1 MSDFNRIAFVGLDGV
16 PYSLLKHFFELSVM
30 PGLKKVAAAGTFVPM
45 NSSLPPIS
53 SVAWTSFM
61 TGVGPGRHGIF
72 GFTDLEKDQ
81 IKLKLP
87 SFDDI
92 KAPVLWKRYPEK
104 KTIVVNLPF
113 TYPAR
118 PLNGVLISGFV
129 SPIFERAVQPMSLI
143 PWLKSKNYRIDTDNV
158 RARQDRSFLINDLFS
173 TLRPLEEVVFSLF
186 SEPWDIFILVVT
198 GTDRLNHFLFDAL
211 RNTDHP
217 LYEEAISYYRRVDN
231 FVTGFLERLDIGTR
245 QVILSDH
252 GFTDLKIHVNLNRL
266 LQSLG
271 YLSFDSPDPQ
281 DISNVSRESDA
292 FAMDPTRIYL
302 NSRTR
307 FRNGKL
313 SKIQASEKAVRIKNE
328 LSRFMTSDLGPAFM
342 NSHNCLNEP
351 VFEQVKLKEEVYQ
364 GPCSELAPDVIV
376 IPSRGYDIKASV
388 NAKALCHHDIF
399 TGTHTN
405 DDAFIIVGDKQPY
418 ADMSNF
424 EISKVAGLI
433 PWNTGILG

>member
-16 PYSLLKHFFELSVM
+16 PYSLLKTFFELSVT
-30 PGLKKVAAAGTFVPM
+30 PGLKEIANAGTFVPM

-61 TGVGPGRHGIF
+61 TGVGPGQHGIF
-72 GFTDLEKDQ
+72 GFTDIEENQ
-81 IKLKLP
+81 IKLKFP

-92 KAPVLWKRYPEK
+92 KAPTIWSKYPDK

-129 SPIFERAVQPMSLI
+129 SPIFERSVQPTSLI
-143 PWLKSKNYRIDTDNV
+143 PWLKSKNYKIDTDNV
-158 RARQDRSFLINDLFS
+158 RARQDRNFLINDLFS
-173 TLRPLEEVVFSLF
+173 TLRPLEEVVFSLS
-186 SEPWDIFILVVT
+186 SEPWDLFILVVT
-198 GTDRLNHFLFDAL
+198 GTDRLNHFLFDAI
-211 RNTDHP
+211 RNANHP
-217 LYEEAISYYRRVDN
+217 LHEEVISYYRRIDN
-231 FVTGFLERLDIGTR
+231 FVTAFLERLDIGTR
-245 QVILSDH
+245 KVILSDH

-271 YLSFDSPDPQ
+271 YLKFDSLDPQ
-281 DISNVSRESDA
+281 DISSVSPNSDA

-302 NSRTR
+302 NSKTR

-313 SKIQASEKAVRIKNE
+313 SETQAAEKAVRIKND
-328 LSRFMTSDLGPAFM
+328 LSRFMTSDLGPVFK
-342 NSHNCLNEP
+342 SSCRDFIDEP
-351 VFEQVKLKEEVYQ
+351 VFEQLLSKEDVYQ
-364 GPCSELAPDVIV
+364 GPWSEIAPDIIV

-388 NAKALCHHDIF
+388 NAKVLCHSDIF
-399 TGTHTN
+399 TGTHTHN
-405 DDAFIIVGDKQPY
+405 DAFIMIGDKQPGV
-418 ADMSNF
+418 DMSDF

-433 PWNTGILG
+433 PWNHSIS